1 MISKCKKTIELT
13 GSSVPQSQQLD
24 AAASTSTQLQLSY
37 KLVGDNIDKSVKT
50 RYMRLEGGRN
60 QSLHYFHCFAV
71 LNRIDFTE
79 FPDVQP
85 QLCLN
90 SPDILASTLLPSA
103 EDDQTLR
110 NLHDTCVS
118 HSMHTHSLL
127 QSGFRGCGRMAH
139 CTSVLSGDVYQVTSG
154 MYIIFMYK
162 SCSVYAFRYLLG
174 S

>member
-110 NLHDTCVS
+110 NLFMTHVS
-118 HSMHTHSLL
+118 RILCTHIPFFKV
-127 QSGFRGCGRMAH
+127 GFEDVVEWHIVHQYYQEMSTKSQVV
-139 CTSVLSGDVYQVTSG
+139 CT
-154 MYIIFMYK
+154 
-162 SCSVYAFRYLLG
+162 
-174 S
+174 

>member
-1 MISKCKKTIELT
+1 MISKCKKTIKLT
-13 GSSVPQSQQLD
+13 GSSVQQLD

-110 NLHDTCVS
+110 SLFMTHVS
-118 HSMHTHSLL
+118 RILCTHFFKV
-127 QSGFRGCGRMAH
+127 GFEDVVEWH
-139 CTSVLSGDVYQVTSG
+139 IVYQYYQEMST
-154 MYIIFMYK
+154 K
-162 SCSVYAFRYLLG
+162 SQVVCT
-174 S
+174 